1 MDTHPADFAATL
13 SSHCAEACLPGEGA
27 TPPAGTPEP
36 VVATAAPAPLAA
48 PRKPRR
54 RRRALLS
61 SACVVV
67 VAAVAGGVFLISPYN
82 HVYPVDAGRLDASVR
97 KLAAEAGAMLPPL
110 MAPAARLASAPA
122 PQRHEA
128 PVWTAEQMRSRAE
141 SLRQVLGF
149 RAGVAAETSPGQ
161 GDAPVAVA
169 GGAGPHARAGAT
181 PAAAA
186 AATTL
191 AVPTAAA
198 VEPNVALPVPVR
210 PGAAAVPLASPVPH
224 DPVALPAPSAAA
236 VLPAPAVL
244 SAPALVPPAGAV
256 ASATAPAVI
265 EPAVVPARVQAA
277 AAAPPPPPIVLP
289 APAAPAAPVA
299 LPVSPPLASAP
310 PAPAVAATPL
320 VAASVPPA
328 PPPAAAGAAPLDPAL
343 VAVGLDPAPMTDEQQ
358 VQVLNLVTELGV
370 LIRNQ
375 RTEIAALRTDQQSLR
390 ERVDGAMADFARRL
404 ALAEAGGAM
413 SAAMGAGAPA
423 APPASLGPPRD
434 TVARDAVARSPRPTV
449 QPVAARVVIA
459 PPSDP
464 AAAASGSHRYRV
476 QAASP
481 SLAMLSE
488 LDPSGDDRAL
498 LEVRIGSAVPGY
510 GRVTAIIQAGTSW
523 QVRTDRGTIQ

>member
-13 SSHCAEACLPGEGA
+13 PSHRAEACLPGEGA
-27 TPPAGTPEP
+27 PPPAGTPEP
-36 VVATAAPAPLAA
+36 AVAMAAPAPLAA
-48 PRKPRR
+48 SRKPRR

-82 HVYPVDAGRLDASVR
+82 HVYRVDVGRLDASVR
-97 KLAAEAGAMLPPL
+97 RLAAEAGVTLPPL

-122 PQRHEA
+122 PQRHEP

-149 RAGVAAETSPGQ
+149 RAGAAAEASPGQ
-161 GDAPVAVA
+161 GDVPVAVA
-169 GGAGPHARAGAT
+169 GGSGPHARAGAT
-181 PAAAA
+181 PATAMPN
-186 AATTL
+186 TL
-191 AVPTAAA
+191 AVPAAAA

-210 PGAAAVPLASPVPH
+210 PGAGAVPLASTVPPVP
-224 DPVALPAPSAAA
+224 PAAA
-236 VLPAPAVL
+236 VPPTPAAPPAQA
-244 SAPALVPPAGAV
+244 SVPPAGAV
-256 ASATAPAVI
+256 AVASAPAVI
-265 EPAVVPARVQAA
+265 DPAAVPARVQPAA
-277 AAAPPPPPIVLP
+277 GPVPVQVVPS
-289 APAAPAAPVA
+289 APAAPIAPAAP
-299 LPVSPPLASAP
+299 PVSPSLASAP
-310 PAPAVAATPL
+310 PPAMIAAAMPAP
-320 VAASVPPA
+320 ASVPPA
-328 PPPAAAGAAPLDPAL
+328 PPPPTVAPAPLDPAL

-390 ERVDGAMADFARRL
+390 ERVDGAMADFGRRL

-413 SAAMGAGAPA
+413 SAAMGAAAPA

-459 PPSDP
+459 PLSDP
-464 AAAASGSHRYRV
+464 AAAASGAHRYRV

-488 LDPSGDDRAL
+488 LDPSGDDRAP
-498 LEVRIGSAVPGY
+498 LEVRIGNAVPGY